1 MTEGLR
7 FCFIIKANLSTL
19 FFPNFDKNMK
29 TMNTLN
35 TTELNRYQRHL
46 VLPNF
51 GMDGQLKLKNARVL
65 VVGAGGLGCPVLQ
78 YLAAA
83 GVGHIGIVDF
93 DKVEESNLQRQIL
106 YSVEDIGK
114 SKVLAAKA
122 KLEKLNPLIKMT
134 TFETLLNKNNVFEIF
149 KNFDVIADGTDNFNT
164 RYLVNDAC
172 VLMGKINVF
181 ASIFRFEGQVS
192 VFNYLQKDGNRGV
205 NYRDLFPEPPVAGL
219 VPNCAEGGVL
229 GVLPG
234 IIGSMQANEVIKV
247 ITGIGEPL
255 VNRIFIFDAE
265 YFTSH
270 ILKIKKNPSIFITKL
285 TEYEKF
291 CTTPNIENIENIK
304 NITIQELKQLITQN
318 ADVQLIDVR
327 ERHEYELKNIGGK
340 LISLA
345 TILENFDKIE
355 KNKKVVIHCQSGARS
370 RKAIALLQQEKGFE
384 NLWNLEGGIE
394 RWTKDG

>member
-1 MTEGLR
+1 
-7 FCFIIKANLSTL
+7 
-19 FFPNFDKNMK
+19 
-29 TMNTLN
+29 MNELN
-35 TTELNRYQRHL
+35 PTELNRYQRHL

-51 GMDGQLKLKNARVL
+51 GMEGQLKLKNARVL

-93 DKVEESNLQRQIL
+93 DKVEESNLQRQVL
-106 YSVEDIGK
+106 YSMEDVGK
-114 SKVLAAKA
+114 SKVLVAKA
-122 KLEKLNPLIKMT
+122 KLEKLNPQIKIT
-134 TFETLLNKNNVFEIF
+134 AFETLLDKNNVFEIF

-172 VLMGKINVF
+172 VLMEKINVF

-192 VFNYLQKDGNRGV
+192 VFNYLQKDGSRGV
-205 NYRDLFPEPPVAGL
+205 NYRDLFPEPPINGL
-219 VPNCAEGGVL
+219 IPNCAEGGVL

-270 ILKIKKNPSIFITKL
+270 ILKIKKNTAISITEL
-285 TEYEKF
+285 TEYEAF
-291 CTTPNIENIENIK
+291 CEPSIIK
-304 NITIQELKQLITQN
+304 TITAAELREMILQN
-318 ADVQLIDVR
+318 VDFQLIDVR

-340 LISLA
+340 LIPL
-345 TILENFDKIE
+345 TQILEQSEKIDKT
-355 KNKKVVIHCQSGARS
+355 KKVVIHCKSGARS
-370 RKAIALLQQEKGFE
+370 RQAIELLEKEKGFK
-384 NLWNLEGGIE
+384 NLWNLEGGIVNCE
-394 RWTKDG
+394 L

>member
-1 MTEGLR
+1 
-7 FCFIIKANLSTL
+7 
-19 FFPNFDKNMK
+19 MK
-29 TMNTLN
+29 TMNILN
-35 TTELNRYQRHL
+35 AKELNRYQRHL

-51 GMDGQLKLKNARVL
+51 GMEGQLKLKNARVL

-83 GVGHIGIVDF
+83 GVGYIGIVDF

-114 SKVLAAKA
+114 SKVLVAKS
-122 KLEKLNPLIKMT
+122 KLEKLNPLIKIT
-134 TFETLLNKNNVFEIF
+134 TFETLLDKNNVFEIF
-149 KNFDVIADGTDNFNT
+149 KDFDIIADGTDNFST
-164 RYLVNDAC
+164 RYLINDAC
-172 VLMGKINVF
+172 ILMEKINVF

-192 VFNYLQKDGNRGV
+192 VFNYLQKEGSRGV
-205 NYRDLFPEPPVAGL
+205 NYRDLFPEPPAAGL

-270 ILKIKKNPSIFITKL
+270 IIKIKKNPSISITKL
-285 TEYEKF
+285 TEYEEF
-291 CTTPNIENIENIK
+291 CATPNTENIK
-304 NITIQELKQLITQN
+304 TITVQELKQLIAQKT
-318 ADVQLIDVR
+318 DFQLIDVR
-327 ERHEYELKNIGGK
+327 KLYEYELENIGGE
-340 LISLA
+340 LIPLSQ
-345 TILENFDKIE
+345 ILEQSDKID
-355 KNKKVVIHCQSGARS
+355 KTKKVVIHCQSGARS
-370 RKAIALLQQEKGFE
+370 RKAVALLEKEKGFE

-394 RWTKDG
+394 RWTADERR

>member
-1 MTEGLR
+1 
-7 FCFIIKANLSTL
+7 
-19 FFPNFDKNMK
+19 MK

-35 TTELNRYQRHL
+35 AKELNRYQRHL

-51 GMDGQLKLKNARVL
+51 GMDGQLKLKRARVL

-78 YLAAA
+78 YLVAA

-106 YSVEDIGK
+106 YSVDDIGK
-114 SKVLAAKA
+114 SKVLVAKS
-122 KLEKLNPLIKMT
+122 KLEKLNPLIKIT
-134 TFETLLNKNNVFEIF
+134 TFETLLDKNNVFEIF
-149 KNFDVIADGTDNFNT
+149 KDFEVIADGTDNFNT

-172 VLMGKINVF
+172 VLMGKTNVF

-192 VFNYLQKDGNRGV
+192 VFNYLQKDGIRGV

-247 ITGIGEPL
+247 ITGIGELL

-270 ILKIKKNPSIFITKL
+270 IIKIKKNPSISITEL
-285 TEYEKF
+285 TAYEEF
-291 CTTPNIENIENIK
+291 CATPNIK
-304 NITIQELKQLITQN
+304 TITAEELKELIHQK
-318 ADVQLIDVR
+318 ADFQLIDVR
-327 ERHEYELKNIGGK
+327 ELHEYELKNIDGE
-340 LISLA
+340 LIPLA
-345 TILENFDKIE
+345 QILEQSDKID
-355 KNKKVVIHCQSGARS
+355 KTKKVVIHCKSGARS
-370 RKAIALLQQEKGFE
+370 RKAIALLEKEKGFE

-394 RWTKDG
+394 RWTADERR

>member
-1 MTEGLR
+1 
-7 FCFIIKANLSTL
+7 
-19 FFPNFDKNMK
+19 
-29 TMNTLN
+29 MNTLN
-35 TTELNRYQRHL
+35 AKELNRYQRHL

-51 GMDGQLKLKNARVL
+51 GMDGQLKLKSARVL

-78 YLAAA
+78 YLVAA

-106 YSVEDIGK
+106 YSVDDIGK
-114 SKVLAAKA
+114 SKVLVAKS
-122 KLEKLNPLIKMT
+122 KLEKLNPLIKIM
-134 TFETLLNKNNVFEIF
+134 TFEMLLDKNNVFEIF
-149 KNFDVIADGTDNFNT
+149 KDFEVIADGTDNFNT

-172 VLMGKINVF
+172 VLMGKTNVF

-192 VFNYLQKDGNRGV
+192 VFNYLQKDGIRGV

-247 ITGIGEPL
+247 ITGIGELL

-270 ILKIKKNPSIFITKL
+270 IIKIKKNPSISITEL
-285 TEYEKF
+285 TAYEEF
-291 CTTPNIENIENIK
+291 CATPNIK
-304 NITIQELKQLITQN
+304 TITAEELKELIHQK
-318 ADVQLIDVR
+318 ADFQLIDVR
-327 ERHEYELKNIGGK
+327 ERYEYELKNIGGE
-340 LISLA
+340 LIPLA
-345 TILENFDKIE
+345 QILEQSDKID
-355 KNKKVVIHCQSGARS
+355 KTKKVVIHCKSGARS
-370 RKAIALLQQEKGFE
+370 RKAIALLEKEKGFE

-394 RWTKDG
+394 RWTADERR

>member
-1 MTEGLR
+1 
-7 FCFIIKANLSTL
+7 
-19 FFPNFDKNMK
+19 
-29 TMNTLN
+29 MNTLN
-35 TTELNRYQRHL
+35 AKELNRYQRHL

-51 GMDGQLKLKNARVL
+51 GMDGQLKLKRARVL

-78 YLAAA
+78 YLVAA

-106 YSVEDIGK
+106 YSVDDIGK
-114 SKVLAAKA
+114 SKVLVAKS
-122 KLEKLNPLIKMT
+122 KLEKLNPLIKIT
-134 TFETLLNKNNVFEIF
+134 TFETLLDKNNVFEIF
-149 KNFDVIADGTDNFNT
+149 KDFEVIADGTDNFNT

-172 VLMGKINVF
+172 VLMGKTNVF

-192 VFNYLQKDGNRGV
+192 VFNYLQKDGIRGV

-247 ITGIGEPL
+247 ITGIGELL

-270 ILKIKKNPSIFITKL
+270 IIKIKKNPSISITEL
-285 TEYEKF
+285 TAYEEF
-291 CTTPNIENIENIK
+291 CATPNIK
-304 NITIQELKQLITQN
+304 TITVKELKELIHQK
-318 ADVQLIDVR
+318 ADFQLIDVR
-327 ERHEYELKNIGGK
+327 ELHEYELKNIGGE
-340 LISLA
+340 LIPLA
-345 TILENFDKIE
+345 QILEQSDKID
-355 KNKKVVIHCQSGARS
+355 KTKKVVIHCKSGARS
-370 RKAIALLQQEKGFE
+370 RKAIALLEKEKGFE

-394 RWTKDG
+394 RWTADERR